1 MNEDCRYHHSHGA
14 QCIRQNV
21 EKDPMHILVAVRM
34 GVSVMIVAMTV
45 PMAMLERH
53 NTNEIDPK
61 TSNADK
67 QQLPDTVHLAAG

>member
-1 MNEDCRYHHSHGA
+1 
-14 QCIRQNV
+14 
-21 EKDPMHILVAVRM
+21 MHILVAVRM